1 MNPWDELEKAAPA
14 TRMSVK
20 AGDTVTLFTV
30 PESVK
35 DAVDVSYYSSN
46 STKATYDNGVMHALA
61 GGKVTVTAIVTAKYN
76 NYVMEYSTALDIT
89 EDAEVKPTDNPPAA
103 TDEPI
108 DKPTDELQVNPTNEP
123 GILQTAVPSNV
134 PSPVITP
141 PDATVAPGEL
151 AIPAAP
157 KAAKVKKSGGTN
169 TNVTAKLTFK
179 KSAGA
184 TEYIIYKKSKT
195 VKKFTPAYKIKG
207 KKLYKYNTNTKKY
220 KKAGKVKYK
229 KNKVVVNL
237 KKLNMKKEKKIKL
250 RVYAKSTKTGYKD
263 AVSKASKTVTLK

>member
-1 MNPWDELEKAAPA
+1 MNPWDELEKTTPA

-76 NYVMEYSTALDIT
+76 NYVMEYSTALDIS

-108 DKPTDELQVNPTNEP
+108 DNPTDEPQVNPTNEPQINPTTEP

-141 PDATVAPGEL
+141 PDTTVAPGEL
-151 AIPAAP
+151 EIPAAP

-184 TEYIIYKKSKT
+184 TEYIIYKKSKA
-195 VKKFTPAYKIKG
+195 VKKFTPAYLSLIHISEP
-207 KKLYKYNTNTKKY
+207 T
-220 KKAGKVKYK
+220 
-229 KNKVVVNL
+229 
-237 KKLNMKKEKKIKL
+237 
-250 RVYAKSTKTGYKD
+250 RP
-263 AVSKASKTVTLK
+263 

>member
-30 PESVK
+30 SESVK

-76 NYVMEYSTALDIT
+76 KYVMEYSTALDIS

-103 TDEPI
+103 TDEP
-108 DKPTDELQVNPTNEP
+108 QVNPTTEP

-141 PDATVAPGEL
+141 PDTTVAPGEL

-184 TEYIIYKKSKT
+184 TEYIIYKKSKA
-195 VKKFTPAYKIKG
+195 VKKFTPAYKITLTQRSTRKRER
-207 KKLYKYNTNTKKY
+207 LSIR
-220 KKAGKVKYK
+220 
-229 KNKVVVNL
+229 
-237 KKLNMKKEKKIKL
+237 KIKL
-250 RVYAKSTKTGYKD
+250 WLILRS
-263 AVSKASKTVTLK
+263 LI

>member
-1 MNPWDELEKAAPA
+1 MSFEKTTPA

-76 NYVMEYSTALDIT
+76 NYVMEYSTALDIS

-108 DKPTDELQVNPTNEP
+108 DNPTDEPQVNPTNEPQINPTTEP

-141 PDATVAPGEL
+141 PDTTVAPGEL
-151 AIPAAP
+151 EIPAAP

-169 TNVTAKLTFK
+169 TNVTASLHLEECG
-179 KSAGA
+179 SNG
-184 TEYIIYKKSKT
+184 IYH
-195 VKKFTPAYKIKG
+195 I
-207 KKLYKYNTNTKKY
+207 
-220 KKAGKVKYK
+220 
-229 KNKVVVNL
+229 
-237 KKLNMKKEKKIKL
+237 
-250 RVYAKSTKTGYKD
+250 
-263 AVSKASKTVTLK
+263 